1 MRLREGDQQL
11 LHLLESNADRSFQ
24 ELARKAR
31 CREHTVRRAFHR
43 FVRLGLITGR
53 TVYINTMKLGLTDH
67 ALYFSLSQAGEGG
80 EHPFI
85 KALRQS
91 SLVRWLAD
99 VGGAFDYSATFL
111 AASVGDVRSFLDRAT
126 MRHRETFLGKQL
138 ALRTYMV
145 RFPRRYLSGREQW
158 RDVFEMESSTSPE
171 SVDLLDRKILYS
183 LCNSGFAADAEIA
196 RCLQIHPSVFH
207 RRCVALQ
214 DRGIILGHT
223 YRLNMSL
230 LGYKS
235 FRILLTMKRLGAD
248 LRRRMLAFCHKQ
260 PSIRVLIESFGS
272 WDYELE
278 LELPDTQAIKL
289 LTGAL
294 HREFLHDVHSLQVI
308 PIFQHLKYS
317 GYPLKPEEAPG
328 KISHSIALGGK

>member
-1 MRLREGDQQL
+1 MVKAGISADDGSMRLRDGDEEL
-11 LHLLESNADRSFQ
+11 LQLLESNADRSFK

-31 CREHTVRRAFHR
+31 CKEHTVRRAFHR
-43 FVRLGLITGR
+43 FVRQRLITGR
-53 TVYINTMKLGLTDH
+53 AVYIDTFKLGLTDH
-67 ALYFSLSQAGEGG
+67 ALYFSLSQMGDGA

-99 VGGAFDYSATFL
+99 VGGTFDYSATFL
-111 AASVGDVRSFLDRAT
+111 SASVGDVRTFLDRSA
-126 MRHRETFLGKQL
+126 MKHRETFLGKQL

-145 RFPRRYLSGREQW
+145 RFPRRYLSGREMW
-158 RDVFEMESSTSPE
+158 REVFEMESSPAQQT
-171 SVDLLDRKILYS
+171 VDPLDKKILYS
-183 LCNSGFAADAEIA
+183 LCNSGFSTDADIA
-196 RCLQIHPSVFH
+196 RSLHLSASVFH
-207 RRCVALQ
+207 RRCAALKE
-214 DRGIILGHT
+214 RGIILGHT
-223 YRLNMSL
+223 YRLNMGL

-235 FRILLTMKRLGAD
+235 FRILVTMKRLGAD
-248 LRRRMLAFCHKQ
+248 LRRRMLAFCHSQ

-278 LELPDTQAIKL
+278 LELPDTQEIKL

-294 HREFLHDVHSLQVI
+294 HRDFLHDIHSLQVI

-317 GYPLKPEEAPG
+317 GYPLKP
-328 KISHSIALGGK
+328 